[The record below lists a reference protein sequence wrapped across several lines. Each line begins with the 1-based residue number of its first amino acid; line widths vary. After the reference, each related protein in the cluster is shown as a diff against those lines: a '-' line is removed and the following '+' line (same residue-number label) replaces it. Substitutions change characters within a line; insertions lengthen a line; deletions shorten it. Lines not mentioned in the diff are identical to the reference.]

1 MHGDSTFELFSE
13 TGLFRLFR
21 RRIARASARLLLLAA
36 CCALS
41 INCVSAQVTTATY
54 YGIVKDSTG
63 AVIPGAS
70 INLRNQ
76 ETSSVYRQTSDSAGE
91 YGFDFLPVG
100 TYTLRIEAQG
110 FKALETSGIVLSAG
124 QQARQSFQ
132 LEIGAVSETV
142 KVEGTAPLL
151 NTVSAEQQQTFDS
164 STAREL
170 PLARRDFSGLLKI
183 GTGVSTGTGQ
193 LRMNGVGEAGTN
205 YSVDGTSAS
214 GNTEGRNYSTYG
226 NSGYIQVM
234 SLEGIAEVQTIKGV
248 APAEYGDAL
257 GGQVNLITK
266 SGTNQWHGS
275 LFENFQAENL
285 NARNQLLATKAPLT
299 FNQFGASSG
308 GAIRKDKIFLFG
320 DYEGYQERSSP
331 VVQGTVPTQPIRD
344 QILAAV
350 PSFSLVLSPVPLPTQ
365 PLAAG
370 ATTGTF
376 LSAKSAQK
384 SDEHL
389 DLKGDILLNANSRL
403 SMTYTRG
410 QPFYLTPTIF
420 VSGANDRTYNN
431 DVERGSAAYTT
442 GGATWTSEARFGYA
456 ISDFARTDAFFNKKN
471 APNSTEQFSFGERRP
486 YVSTSLGWGTASSE
500 YYAISGPTW
509 SVSGKVSKQLGK
521 HSLKFGGDFARV
533 CCSRTDPQN
542 PEFHFNTLAQILSDT
557 PTTITANFGNGLYS
571 TSLSHF
577 GFFAQDEYRIR
588 PDLVLDFGIR
598 NDSYSNLVIHPL
610 GSQGAG
616 TGFYNPDGL
625 LDSQFHVGPLRP
637 QSSPYEPDRL
647 NLGPR
652 FGFSYSP
659 GSKSKTVVR
668 GGFGVLFSSQVPGAM
683 WQSVQSGQDV
693 PFRTAFTQ
701 QDVLNFGLTYPL
713 YTDDLRKVVQTKQA
727 ATGVLSVFSVFNPHL
742 QNPYTMQYSL
752 GFQREITPNIVLES
766 GFVGTRGV
774 KFLAQRPMDL
784 PDRVTGLKPH
794 PLLSATYYVD
804 NSQQSVYTSWQ
815 STLTKRY
822 SRNLSGAVN
831 YTWGKSLAP
840 QGGDNG
846 AYYQGDA
853 ATANQN
859 FFNFRADRG
868 PSAGDV
874 THYVASHW
882 RYELPRLESQRYLR
896 PVIGGWQ
903 VSTIVSAQTGAAYT
917 VTESSSLPASRADY
931 IGGPAILDNYRTT
944 HQYLNTAAFARVPII
959 AASGATARPGNIG
972 NGALRG
978 PGSWNMDFSLAKN
991 FKLAERAQLQIRA
1004 DSFNALNHTNLTG
1017 LVTEITN
1024 ARFGQLTSTG
1034 GARTIQLNGRVSW

>member
-1 MHGDSTFELFSE
+1 MRLSASI
-13 TGLFRLFR
+13 FRPG
-21 RRIARASARLLLLAA
+21 RLLLFAV

-41 INCVSAQVTTATY
+41 TGSVSAQVTTATL
-54 YGIVKDSTG
+54 YGIVNDSTG
-63 AVIPGAS
+63 AVVPGAAVS
-70 INLRNQ
+70 LKDE
-76 ETSSVYRQTSDSAGE
+76 ETSAVYRKTSDAAGE
-91 YGFDFLPVG
+91 YGFEFLPVG
-100 TYTLRIEAQG
+100 TYTLRIEAPG
-110 FKALETSGIVLSAG
+110 FKALETSGIMLTAG
-124 QQARQSFQ
+124 QQARQTYQ
-132 LEIGAVSETV
+132 LQIGVVTETV

-151 NTVSAEQQQTFDS
+151 NTVSAEQQQSIDS
-164 STAREL
+164 DTAREL

-183 GTGVSTGTGQ
+183 GTGVSTGSGQ

-205 YSVDGTSAS
+205 YSVDGTSAG

-234 SLEGIAEVQTIKGV
+234 SLEGIAEVQTVKGV

-266 SGTNQWHGS
+266 SGTNQWHAS

-285 NARNQLLATKAPLT
+285 NARNQLLAKKAPLT

-331 VVQGTVPTQPIRD
+331 VVQGTVPTQAIRD

-350 PSFSLVLSPVPLPTQ
+350 PSFNLVLSPVPFPNQ
-365 PLAAG
+365 SLAPG

-384 SDEHL
+384 SDNHL
-389 DLKGDILLNANSRL
+389 DLKGDIMLGAVSRL
-403 SMTYTRG
+403 SLTYSRG
-410 QPFYLTPTIF
+410 EPYYLTPTIF
-420 VSGANDRTYNN
+420 LNGANDRTYNN
-431 DVERGSAAYTT
+431 EVERGSASFTT
-442 GGATWTSEARFGYA
+442 GGATWTSESRFGYS
-456 ISDFARTDAFFNKKN
+456 ISDFARTDAFFNKLN
-471 APNSTEQFSFGERRP
+471 PVNSTEQFAFGERLP
-486 YVSTSLGWGTASSE
+486 YVSTSLGWGTPSSE
-500 YYAISGPTW
+500 YYAITGPTW
-509 SVSGKVSKQLGK
+509 SLSSKVSKQMGK
-521 HSLKFGGDFARV
+521 HSLKFGGDFTRV

-557 PTTITANFGNGLYS
+557 PTTVTANFGNGLYS
-571 TSLSHF
+571 TSLYHF

-598 NDSYSNLVIHPL
+598 NDSYSNLQIHPQGTL
-610 GSQGAG
+610 GAG

-625 LDSQFHVGPLRP
+625 LDAQFHVGPVRP
-637 QSSPYEPDRL
+637 QNSPYEPDPM
-647 NLGPR
+647 NIGPR

-659 GSKSKTVVR
+659 GSKGKTVIR
-668 GGFGVLFSSQVPGAM
+668 GGFGILFSSQVPGAM
-683 WQSVQSGQDV
+683 WQSVQSGADV

-727 ATGVLSVFSVFNPHL
+727 ATGVLSTFSVFNPHL

-752 GFQREITPNIVLES
+752 GFQREITSTLVLES

-784 PDRVTGLKPH
+784 PDRVTGLKPN
-794 PLLSATYYVD
+794 PLLSTTYYVD
-804 NSQQSVYTSWQ
+804 NSQQSVYSSWQ
-815 STLTKRY
+815 TTLTKRY
-822 SRNLSGAVN
+822 SRHFSGGAH

-874 THYVASHW
+874 THYVASQW
-882 RYELPRLESQRYLR
+882 RYELPGLDQRRFLR
-896 PVIGGWQ
+896 PALGGWQ
-903 VSTIVSAQTGAAYT
+903 LSTIFSAQTGSAYT
-917 VTESSSLPASRADY
+917 LTQSSSLPASRPDY
-931 IGGPAILDNYRTT
+931 IGGSAILPDYRTT
-944 HQYLNTAAFARVPII
+944 LQYLNPADFARVPVI
-959 AASGATARPGNIG
+959 AASGATSRPGNIG
-972 NGALRG
+972 NGAIRG
-978 PGSWNMDFSLAKN
+978 PGQWNIDVSLAKN
-991 FKLAERAQLQIRA
+991 FKLTERAQLQIRT

-1034 GARTIQLNGRVSW
+1034 GARTVQLNGRLSW